1 MEKEEIYIDNYRTSM
16 EEYKRIGREYYREYY
31 KELYLRQ
38 IEKFEKYYFSLLN
51 KKTLPKKV
59 KIL

>member
-16 EEYKRIGREYYREYY
+16 EEYKRIGQEYYREYY